1 MEPATSIFGSLSR
14 LIESNNEPLL
24 AVSMFGFVF
33 LAVLSI
39 IQAAQ
44 SRAAIRRRAI
54 AISPAFSKAPGGAYQ
69 SDPDNR
75 RHYIEEV
82 SELLFAVDRG
92 LGASN
97 QGRISKIRAEL
108 IRAGYFR
115 KDSVLY
121 YYVARASLACL
132 FAYLCLTL
140 ARTVMPSP
148 SPTALSGFL
157 LAGALVG
164 MAIPAVYV
172 HRRHRI
178 MHQQCVLGFPS
189 FLDLLLVC
197 CEAGLT
203 PRAGIDRVSREIT
216 RTHPF
221 LGANL
226 YLMTL
231 ELRAGRPLEDAIDAL
246 GSRINVDEVKSL
258 GSLLQ
263 QTEELGTSLTKALRV
278 FCDEMQSRRMLRAE
292 ERAHSLPVLLVLPL
306 ALFVF
311 PAILVVV
318 LLPMFTRIQ
327 KTFLAGGG

>member
-1 MEPATSIFGSLSR
+1 
-14 LIESNNEPLL
+14 
-24 AVSMFGFVF
+24 MFGFVF
-33 LAVLSI
+33 IAVLSL

-44 SRAAIRRRAI
+44 TRAAIRKRAI
-54 AISPAFSKAPGGAYQ
+54 AINPGFSRAQGSAYQ
-69 SDPDNR
+69 SDPDTR
-75 RHYIEEV
+75 RNYIEEV

-115 KDSVLY
+115 KDSVLC

-132 FAYLCLTL
+132 LAYLCLTFTRVL
-140 ARTVMPSP
+140 MPST
-148 SPTALSGFL
+148 SPTALSGFVV
-157 LAGALVG
+157 AGALLG
-164 MAIPAVYV
+164 MLMPAVYL

-203 PRAGIDRVSREIT
+203 PRAAIDRVSREIT

-231 ELRAGRPLEDAIDAL
+231 ELRAGRPLVDAINAL
-246 GSRINVDEVKSL
+246 GGRINVEEVRSL

-263 QTEELGTSLTKALRV
+263 QTEELGTGLTNALRV
-278 FCDEMQSRRMLRAE
+278 FSDEMQSRRMLRAE
-292 ERAHSLPVLLVLPL
+292 ERAHSLPVKLVLPL

-311 PAILVVV
+311 PAILIVV
-318 LLPMFTRIQ
+318 LMPVFIRIQ
-327 KTFLAGGG
+327 KTLLAGGS

>member
-1 MEPATSIFGSLSR
+1 M
-14 LIESNNEPLL
+14 
-24 AVSMFGFVF
+24 
-33 LAVLSI
+33 
-39 IQAAQ
+39 
-44 SRAAIRRRAI
+44 
-54 AISPAFSKAPGGAYQ
+54 
-69 SDPDNR
+69 
-75 RHYIEEV
+75 
-82 SELLFAVDRG
+82 DRG

-115 KDSVLY
+115 KDSVLC

-132 FAYLCLTL
+132 LAYLSLMLCR
-140 ARTVMPSP
+140 AMMPST
-148 SPTALSGFL
+148 SSTALSGYV
-157 LAGALVG
+157 LAGALIG
-164 MAIPAVYV
+164 MAMPAYYV

-178 MHQQCVLGFPS
+178 MHQQCMLGFPT

-231 ELRAGRPLEDAIDAL
+231 ELRAGRPLVDAIEGL
-246 GSRINVDEVKSL
+246 GARINVEEVRSL

-263 QTEELGTSLTKALRV
+263 QTEELGTSLTDALRV
-278 FCDEMQSRRMLRAE
+278 FSDEMQSRRMLRAE
-292 ERAHSLPVLLVLPL
+292 ERAHSLPVKLVLPL

-311 PAILVVV
+311 PTILVVV
-318 LLPMFTRIQ
+318 MLPMFIRIQ
-327 KTFLAGGG
+327 KTLLGGG

>member
-1 MEPATSIFGSLSR
+1 M
-14 LIESNNEPLL
+14 
-24 AVSMFGFVF
+24 
-33 LAVLSI
+33 
-39 IQAAQ
+39 
-44 SRAAIRRRAI
+44 
-54 AISPAFSKAPGGAYQ
+54 
-69 SDPDNR
+69 
-75 RHYIEEV
+75 
-82 SELLFAVDRG
+82 DRG

-108 IRAGYFR
+108 IRAGYFW
-115 KDSVLY
+115 KDSVLFSY
-121 YYVARASLACL
+121 DARASFACL
-132 FAYLCLTL
+132 LAYLSLTL
-140 ARTVMPSP
+140 TRVLMPSA
-148 SPTALSGFL
+148 SPTALTGFV
-157 LAGALVG
+157 LAGAMLG
-164 MAIPAVYV
+164 MLMPAVYL

-216 RTHPF
+216 RTHPC

-231 ELRAGRPLEDAIDAL
+231 ELRAGRPLEDAIEAL
-246 GSRINVDEVKSL
+246 GSRINVEEVKSL

-263 QTEELGTSLTKALRV
+263 QTEELGTSLTNALRV
-278 FCDEMQSRRMLRAE
+278 FSDEMQSRRMLRAE
-292 ERAHSLPVLLVLPL
+292 ERAHSLPVKLVLPL

-318 LLPMFTRIQ
+318 MLPMFVRIQ
-327 KTFLAGGG
+327 KTLFAGGG